1 MRRAT
6 RLILLGLTLATGC
19 GPSSNG
25 SDAGPGDAGPGGVGG
40 VSADG
45 STGSG
50 GAGTGGG
57 GSAGTG
63 GTAGAGGADGGT
75 AAIAMPIVRTLA
87 FHEITR
93 LTTNPT
99 RNAVLAGNA
108 SRVVYPVAPGT
119 GDPAMPNR
127 IFVVDADGN
136 NLREVDSYK
145 TKCFCGSWVDIS
157 ADGQTV
163 VSTEEV
169 QVRVAGADGS
179 KKGALEFDSNE
190 IWNIDISADG
200 GTVFFL
206 QRRNN
211 RITGGM
217 EVERGVWAMNADGTN
232 HRQIIGATS
241 VAPVLGTTA
250 DKVFP
255 FAGCGKSLEASGDGR
270 RVVAA
275 LQVEGGQYVI
285 AIESGSARK
294 LLGPV
299 QAVDAIAISGDGNTV
314 AAYNSLLGGTTE
326 LVVMGFDGNG
336 KRTLSTVSQGS
347 CNTPL
352 ALSNDGSQLLT
363 GSLGILY
370 PTAGGDPT
378 TLIFARNAGELGG
391 TVAFPC
397 CDANP
402 LMSMAN
408 DGRRF
413 AFLSPDLNA
422 IRQIA
427 TLELGPAGL
436 GMAPVITM
444 PAVSSSRIV
453 RGGDG
458 SVVTARVGLA
468 GGSLVQAGMSL
479 FFQGRPDDA
488 GSFVS
493 HERVLRDDGMNGD
506 ATAGDGTFTTI
517 PGLTA
522 TAGATPGPRI
532 GRVRIE
538 TKGADGKRHAT
549 AVDFTGLEV
558 Q

>member
-1 MRRAT
+1 MRRAPG
-6 RLILLGLTLATGC
+6 LLLLTLATAC

-25 SDAGPGDAGPGGVGG
+25 SDGGPTGGTGPGGTGG
-40 VSADG
+40 SAAD
-45 STGSG
+45 
-50 GAGTGGG
+50 AGTGGAAGAG
-57 GSAGTG
+57 GSAG
-63 GTAGAGGADGGT
+63 AGGVDGGT
-75 AAIAMPIVRTLA
+75 AAIPVSVVRTLA

-93 LTTNPT
+93 LTTSPT
-99 RNAVLAGNA
+99 RNAVLAGNG

-119 GDPAMPNR
+119 QDPATPNR

-190 IWNIDISADG
+190 IWNIDVSADG
-200 GTVFFL
+200 STVFFL

-211 RITGGM
+211 HVTGGM
-217 EVERGVWAMNADGTN
+217 EVERGVWAMNADGSN
-232 HRQIIGATS
+232 HRQIVGATS
-241 VAPVLGTTA
+241 LAPVLGTTA
-250 DKVFP
+250 DKIFP
-255 FAGCGKSLEASGDGR
+255 FAGCGKSLEVSGDGR
-270 RVVAA
+270 RVVAVA
-275 LQVEGGQYVI
+275 QLEAGQFVI
-285 AIESGSARK
+285 GVESGSARK

-299 QAVDAIAISGDGNTV
+299 QFVDAIAISGDGNTV
-314 AAYNSLLGGTTE
+314 AAYNTLTDGTTE
-326 LVVMGFDGNG
+326 LVVLGFDGGNR
-336 KRTLSTVSQGS
+336 RTLTTANQGG

-352 ALSNDGSQLLT
+352 TLSNDGSQLLT
-363 GSLGILY
+363 GSFGILY

-378 TLIFARNAGELGG
+378 TLLFARNPGELGG
-391 TVAFPC
+391 TLAFPC
-397 CDANP
+397 CDVNP
-402 LMSMAN
+402 AMSMAG

-422 IRQIA
+422 LRQIA
-427 TLELGPAGL
+427 TLELGPASL
-436 GMAPVITM
+436 GMAPTITM

-453 RGGDG
+453 RGGAG
-458 SVVTARVGLA
+458 SVVTAQVGLA
-468 GGSLVQAGMSL
+468 GGTLFQAGMSL

-506 ATAGDGTFTTI
+506 ATAGDGTYTSV
-517 PGLTA
+517 PALTASAGA
-522 TAGATPGPRI
+522 TAGPRV

-538 TKGADGKRHAT
+538 TKGADGKRHAA
-549 AVDFTGLEV
+549 AVDFGGLEV